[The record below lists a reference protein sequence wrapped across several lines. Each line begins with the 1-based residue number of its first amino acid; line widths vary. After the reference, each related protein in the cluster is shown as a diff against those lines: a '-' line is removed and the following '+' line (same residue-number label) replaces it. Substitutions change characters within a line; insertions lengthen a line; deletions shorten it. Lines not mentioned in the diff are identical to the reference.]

1 MRNRRGIL
9 CSPGRRPQEV
19 GVRGGC
25 VIMSP
30 DTAVTVIKWVTLLK
44 LPARRPCIRSLR
56 SSGTG
61 DCRFTLVGELYFPD
75 QLEDS
80 PAE

>member
-1 MRNRRGIL
+1 M
-9 CSPGRRPQEV
+9 
-19 GVRGGC
+19 
-25 VIMSP
+25 
-30 DTAVTVIKWVTLLK
+30 TVIKWVTLLK